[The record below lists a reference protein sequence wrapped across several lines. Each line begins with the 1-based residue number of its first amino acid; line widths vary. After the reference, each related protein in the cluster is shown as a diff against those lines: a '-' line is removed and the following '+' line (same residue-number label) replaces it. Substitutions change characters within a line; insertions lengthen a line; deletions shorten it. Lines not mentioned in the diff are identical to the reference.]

1 MPTRLRKFGLITL
14 CGLAGAIALGGC
26 GGEGK
31 RPGSAGPNG
40 EGGQGAAKRADS
52 PAEPSGSDATTH
64 PPAKRDFR
72 VATYNAGLAVGV
84 LKYADERAA
93 LNARMLAEQDVDL
106 LCVQEFW
113 LEDHWRMLVKAA
125 EKKLPNTFRLPSEA
139 KGGSCSEAEVAPL
152 ASCAVANCKGAATHE
167 IATCLL
173 GSCAGELTKISA
185 ECFQCLAANPRG
197 RPEEIAR
204 ACVTPPQKTAGAGAK
219 GGPEAF
225 RVYSGSTGTGILTN
239 AEILERDALT
249 LPSVLDRRAVLY
261 AKLATP
267 IGELHAFC
275 THLTANLAGVPH
287 PGKTSWRRDQSAQ
300 IDALLAFVEKKAD
313 GRPALILGDLNTG
326 PAIAPAISPSLP
338 DHYARLVQRGFLNPY
353 AAQRDVRCTY
363 CFDNPLEGGRGT
375 RGVLIDHVLLRGFEG
390 SVLPG
395 EQIMRPLVTVEPAGK
410 PVRIGLSDHY
420 GVSVTLS
427 NGS

>member
-1 MPTRLRKFGLITL
+1 MVPVR
-14 CGLAGAIALGGC
+14 GG
-26 GGEGK
+26 
-31 RPGSAGPNG
+31 
-40 EGGQGAAKRADS
+40 
-52 PAEPSGSDATTH
+52 T
-64 PPAKRDFR
+64 
-72 VATYNAGLAVGV
+72 
-84 LKYADERAA
+84 
-93 LNARMLAEQDVDL
+93 
-106 LCVQEFW
+106 
-113 LEDHWRMLVKAA
+113 
-125 EKKLPNTFRLPSEA
+125 
-139 KGGSCSEAEVAPL
+139 
-152 ASCAVANCKGAATHE
+152 
-167 IATCLL
+167 
-173 GSCAGELTKISA
+173 
-185 ECFQCLAANPRG
+185 
-197 RPEEIAR
+197 
-204 ACVTPPQKTAGAGAK
+204 
-219 GGPEAF
+219 EAF